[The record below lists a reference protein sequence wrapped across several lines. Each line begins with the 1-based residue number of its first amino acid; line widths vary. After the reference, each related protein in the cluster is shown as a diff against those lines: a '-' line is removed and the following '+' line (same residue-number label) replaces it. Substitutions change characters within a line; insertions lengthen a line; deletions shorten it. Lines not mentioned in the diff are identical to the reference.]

1 MSRLLSSLPRSVL
14 PFLAV
19 LALGLAGC
27 SDSEHVN
34 SATELDEPNYREG
47 QALLKTGR
55 RQEALAA
62 FLKVISKRGDDAPES
77 HLEIGLLYLQHIND
91 PLAAIYHFK
100 KYLALRPNSPQAP
113 LVRQRIDAAT
123 REFARTLPA
132 QPLEGQPQRVDLVAT
147 LDKLKQ
153 ENDALKQELA
163 DLKANRNVPSPTA
176 ASSSNG
182 PDIDLPKSSQAAS
195 PVATPS
201 DSGPAAP
208 MFSLPLDSL
217 PTVKTRNAGASPSRA
232 PIPTVRTT
240 PAAPVT
246 LPRATPSPTNPSQVV
261 SAPAP
266 TTTRPAASSA
276 AAKPASR
283 RHVVRPG
290 DSLSK
295 ISVQYYGNR
304 TRVHDI
310 FAANRG
316 VMKSETDLKVGMEL
330 KLP

>member
-1 MSRLLSSLPRSVL
+1 MLRFLYLLPRCTL
-14 PFLAV
+14 PL
-19 LALGLAGC
+19 LGVMVMALAGC
-27 SDSEHVN
+27 TDSEHVN

-47 QALLKTGR
+47 QSLLKTGR

-91 PLAAIYHFK
+91 PLSAIYHFK
-100 KYLALRPNSPQAP
+100 KYLSLRPNSPQAP

-132 QPLEGQPQRVDLVAT
+132 QPLEGQPQRVDLVAA

-163 DLKANRNVPSPTA
+163 DLKASRNTA
-176 ASSSNG
+176 AVSSAASAG
-182 PDIDLPKSSQAAS
+182 PDIDLPKSNR
-195 PVATPS
+195 
-201 DSGPAAP
+201 SGPPPAESIPIAEPAPP
-208 MFSLPLDSL
+208 MFSLPLDAI
-217 PTVKTRNAGASPSRA
+217 PTVKTRASAPSPNRT

-240 PAAPVT
+240 PTTAVAAP
-246 LPRATPSPTNPSQVV
+246 RA
-261 SAPAP
+261 SAPQ
-266 TTTRPAASSA
+266 TVSRPAASTPA
-276 AAKPASR
+276 ATPPRPAPAAVPR
-283 RHVVRPG
+283 RHIVRPG
-290 DSLSK
+290 ESLSK
-295 ISVQYYGNR
+295 ISMQYYGNR

>member
-1 MSRLLSSLPRSVL
+1 MSRLLAYLHRCTLPL
-14 PFLAV
+14 LGAML
-19 LALGLAGC
+19 LALAAC

-34 SATELDEPNYREG
+34 SATELDEPNYRDG

-91 PLAAIYHFK
+91 PLSAIYHFK

-132 QPLEGQPQRVDLVAT
+132 QPLEGQPQRVDLVAA

-163 DLKANRNVPSPTA
+163 DLKANRNVTA
-176 ASSSNG
+176 PAVVTADG
-182 PDIDLPKSSQAAS
+182 PAIDLPKSSQ
-195 PVATPS
+195 
-201 DSGPAAP
+201 
-208 MFSLPLDSL
+208 
-217 PTVKTRNAGASPSRA
+217 
-232 PIPTVRTT
+232 
-240 PAAPVT
+240 
-246 LPRATPSPTNPSQVV
+246 

-266 TTTRPAASSA
+266 
-276 AAKPASR
+276 
-283 RHVVRPG
+283 
-290 DSLSK
+290 
-295 ISVQYYGNR
+295 
-304 TRVHDI
+304 
-310 FAANRG
+310 
-316 VMKSETDLKVGMEL
+316 
-330 KLP
+330 